1 MRTVA
6 PPGRLRVFGGLRLS
20 LRTCFLVGFIAVA
33 GCAQNASSVD
43 EPGTSS
49 EPVPPTALGLGPVGT
64 EDALDVMTWN
74 LEQFPVQGTSTVA
87 AAAEAILLIKPDV
100 VAVQEVTDGNAL
112 FDLADAMP
120 GWEADVAAFFD
131 PNGPYN
137 PPVGMLYDTA
147 TIEVNNRFLLFE
159 DDYLAFPRS
168 PLVLEVTWRGVPLVI
183 INVHLKAL
191 GDDRIDWSDPWDEEV
206 RRARACERLEQYIYE
221 ELPDRRVIVLGDF
234 NDRLQ
239 EPPATNVFSEFFAWP
254 GYYLFAD
261 MPTAVQTSGGMYSY
275 PKSGSHIDHV
285 LITDELFMAYF
296 REASFARALP
306 VERTLENGWYQYEAT
321 LSDHR
326 PVLLHLDMGMG
337 QQQ

>member
-1 MRTVA
+1 M
-6 PPGRLRVFGGLRLS
+6 S
-20 LRTCFLVGFIAVA
+20 LRACLWIGLLVVA
-33 GCAQNASSVD
+33 GCAQDASSVD
-43 EPGTSS
+43 EPGTSQPPPP
-49 EPVPPTALGLGPVGT
+49 PVAEGLGAVGT

-74 LEQFPVQGTSTVA
+74 LEQFPVQGTATVA
-87 AAAEAILLIKPDV
+87 AAAKAIQLIKPDV
-100 VAVQEVTDGNAL
+100 VAVQEVVDGNAL

-147 TIEVNNRFLLFE
+147 SIEVNNRYLLFE
-159 DDYLAFPRS
+159 DDYLAFPRQ
-168 PLVLEVTWRGVPLVI
+168 PLVLEVTWHGVPLVI

-191 GDDRIDWSDPWDEEV
+191 GDDWIDWSNPWDEEV

-221 ELPDRRVIVLGDF
+221 NLVDRRVIVLGDF

-239 EPPATNVFSEFFAWP
+239 EPPATNIFSEFFAWP

-261 MPTAVQTSGGMYSY
+261 MPTAVQTSGATYSY

-285 LITDELFMAYF
+285 LITDELFPAYF
-296 REASFARALP
+296 REGSFARAVA
-306 VERTLENGWYQYEAT
+306 VERSLEEGWYEYEAT

-326 PVLLHLDMGMG
+326 PVLLHLDMR
-337 QQQ
+337 QIH